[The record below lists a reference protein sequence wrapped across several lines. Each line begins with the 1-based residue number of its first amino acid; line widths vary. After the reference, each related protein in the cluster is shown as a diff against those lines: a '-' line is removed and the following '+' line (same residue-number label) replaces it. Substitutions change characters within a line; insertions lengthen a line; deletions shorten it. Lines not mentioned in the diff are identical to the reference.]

1 MEPFAARQEKTMQT
15 TFRLPRSRSIAAAS
29 LVAAAFTGV
38 LSADEGKEP
47 HLDIWV
53 RVAGDAIVTGSIT
66 EGDPGEPVSEHERIF
81 GAELGED
88 PVFPFSAVEPGFQI
102 LAGKQTAGATFAF
115 DFTGPVLRWDGAG
128 FLAAGDAMQLGFGP
142 AEATSGTTAAPGF
155 AFATEPD
162 GSLHDHFDYT
172 LIGPGGVDPTEGIYV
187 LQLAFRGESPA
198 RAASE
203 PCYVVFNL
211 GLSEEDHEL
220 AERQAR
226 WLLACDL
233 DIAGGGTVGGDD
245 LAALLAMWGT
255 DDRAGDLDE
264 SGAVDG
270 TDLAILLGAWG
281 YACP

>member
-1 MEPFAARQEKTMQT
+1 MQT
-15 TFRLPRSRSIAAAS
+15 VNSNGFGARGRSRSIASIAMVTVALAGAA
-29 LVAAAFTGV
+29 L
-38 LSADEGKEP
+38 ADEGKEP

-53 RVAGDAIVTGSIT
+53 RVVGDAIVTGSIT
-66 EGDPGEPVSEHERIF
+66 EGDPGEPVSEESRVF

-102 LAGKQTAGATFAF
+102 LASKQTAGATFAF
-115 DFTGPVLRWDGAG
+115 DFTGPVLRWNGAG
-128 FLAAGDAMQLGFGP
+128 FAFEGDAMQLGFGP
-142 AEATSGTTAAPGF
+142 AQATSGDGPAPGF
-155 AFATEPD
+155 VFATEPD

-172 LIGPGGVDPTEGIYV
+172 LLGPGGSDPAEGIYV

-198 RAASE
+198 RSASE

-220 AERQAR
+220 AEQQAR

-233 DIAGGGTVGGDD
+233 DVTGDGTVGGDD

-255 DDRAGDLDE
+255 DDPAGDLDE
-264 SGAVDG
+264 SGVVG
-270 TDLAILLGAWG
+270 GSDLAILLGAWG
-281 YACP
+281 YECP

>member
-1 MEPFAARQEKTMQT
+1 MQT
-15 TFRLPRSRSIAAAS
+15 VNSNGFGARGRSRSIASIAMVTVALAGAA
-29 LVAAAFTGV
+29 L
-38 LSADEGKEP
+38 ADEGKEP

-53 RVAGDAIVTGSIT
+53 RIVGDAIVTGSIT
-66 EGDPGEPVSEHERIF
+66 EGDPGEPVSEESRVF

-102 LAGKQTAGATFAF
+102 LASKQTAGATFAF
-115 DFTGPVLRWDGAG
+115 DFTGPVLRWNGAG
-128 FLAAGDAMQLGFGP
+128 FAFEGDAMQLGFGP
-142 AEATSGTTAAPGF
+142 AEATSGAGAAPGF
-155 AFATEPD
+155 VFATTPD

-172 LIGPGGVDPTEGIYV
+172 LLGPGGSDPAEGIYV

-198 RAASE
+198 RSASE

-220 AERQAR
+220 AEQQAR

-233 DIAGGGTVGGDD
+233 DVTGDGTVGGDD

-255 DDRAGDLDE
+255 DDPAGDLDE
-264 SGAVDG
+264 SGVVDG
-270 TDLAILLGAWG
+270 GDLAILLGAWG
-281 YACP
+281 YECP

>member
-1 MEPFAARQEKTMQT
+1 MIIRNHSILAAAV
-15 TFRLPRSRSIAAAS
+15 AAAS
-29 LVAAAFTGV
+29 FSGV
-38 LSADEGKEP
+38 LAADEGKEP

-53 RVAGDAIVTGSIT
+53 RVVGDAIVTGSIT
-66 EGDPGEPVSEHERIF
+66 EGDPGEPVSEESRVF

-115 DFTGPVLRWDGAG
+115 DFTGPVLRWTGAG
-128 FLAAGDAMQLGFGP
+128 YVYAGDAMQLGFGP
-142 AEATSGTTAAPGF
+142 AEATSGAGAAPGF
-155 AFATEPD
+155 VFATEPD

-172 LIGPGGVDPTEGIYV
+172 LLGPNGGEPAEGIYV
-187 LQLAFRGESPA
+187 LQIAFRGESPA

-220 AERQAR
+220 AEQQAR

-233 DIAGGGTVGGDD
+233 DVTGDGTVGGDD

-255 DDRAGDLDE
+255 DDPAGDLD
-264 SGAVDG
+264 GDG
-270 TDLAILLGAWG
+270 LVGGSDLSILLGAWG
-281 YACP
+281 YECP

>member
-1 MEPFAARQEKTMQT
+1 MEPFAARQEKTMQRHT
-15 TFRLPRSRSIAAAS
+15 KHSGSIAFAVVA
-29 LVAAAFTGV
+29 VAATTGS
-38 LSADEGKEP
+38 LSADEDKEP

-53 RVAGDAIVTGSIT
+53 RVVGDAIETGSIT
-66 EGDPGEPVSEHERIF
+66 EGDPGEPVSDSARIF

-102 LAGKQTAGATFAF
+102 LASKQTAGATFAF

-128 FLAAGDAMQLGFGP
+128 FFAAGDAMQLGFGP
-142 AEATSGTTAAPGF
+142 AAATSGDGPVPGF
-155 AFATEPD
+155 VFATEPD
-162 GSLHDHFDYT
+162 GSLHDHFDHT
-172 LIGPGGVDPTEGIYV
+172 LLGPGGADPVDGIYV
-187 LQLAFRGESPA
+187 LQIAFRGESPE
-198 RAASE
+198 RSASD
-203 PCYVVFNL
+203 PCFVVFNL

-233 DIAGGGTVGGDD
+233 DIAGDGSVGGDD

-255 DDRAGDLDE
+255 DDPAGDLDE

-270 TDLAILLGAWG
+270 GDLAVLLGAWG
-281 YACP
+281 HECP